1 MPIPSADAASIA
13 VVIFRPGNRVGDQEI
28 KGGEIE
34 MMENLELLQQLP
46 TEAEPSVV
54 CWLTCAYTY
63 A

>member
-1 MPIPSADAASIA
+1 
-13 VVIFRPGNRVGDQEI
+13 
-28 KGGEIE
+28 